1 MINYDSDD
9 NEIDFKNLVLIF
21 WSSKLKIFL
30 ITSFFV
36 ISSIIYSLSLPN
48 IYQSNAVLAPTSSSN
63 SNLSSLASQYSGMA
77 SLAGISIPSSSE
89 VDKVAMAIEVIKS
102 LSFFEVFVPTYDIYF
117 ALQATKGWDS
127 STNSLIVNP
136 EIFNVSSNKWIDES
150 NFSINGRPSMQSAHM
165 NFLSQLDIE
174 IDSKTRFV
182 TISFKHFS
190 PFIAKEIVD
199 LLVIE
204 INERTKAE
212 DISVAQ
218 NSITFLEKEAARTKF
233 SSIISA
239 INILIEQQLEVITFA
254 NATPEYLLKTL
265 SPPIAS
271 ERKALPQRSLIVIL
285 SFILGVMI
293 SSIYILINHYF
304 LTKPKL

>member
-102 LSFFEVFVPTYDIYF
+102 LSFFEVFLPKYDIYF
-117 ALQATKGWDS
+117 ALQATK
-127 STNSLIVNP
+127 
-136 EIFNVSSNKWIDES
+136 
-150 NFSINGRPSMQSAHM
+150 
-165 NFLSQLDIE
+165 
-174 IDSKTRFV
+174 
-182 TISFKHFS
+182 
-190 PFIAKEIVD
+190 
-199 LLVIE
+199 
-204 INERTKAE
+204 
-212 DISVAQ
+212 
-218 NSITFLEKEAARTKF
+218 
-233 SSIISA
+233 
-239 INILIEQQLEVITFA
+239 
-254 NATPEYLLKTL
+254 
-265 SPPIAS
+265 
-271 ERKALPQRSLIVIL
+271 
-285 SFILGVMI
+285 
-293 SSIYILINHYF
+293 
-304 LTKPKL
+304 

>member
-102 LSFFEVFVPTYDIYF
+102 LSFFEVFVPKYDIYF
-117 ALQATKGWDS
+117 ALQATK
-127 STNSLIVNP
+127 
-136 EIFNVSSNKWIDES
+136 
-150 NFSINGRPSMQSAHM
+150 
-165 NFLSQLDIE
+165 
-174 IDSKTRFV
+174 
-182 TISFKHFS
+182 
-190 PFIAKEIVD
+190 
-199 LLVIE
+199 
-204 INERTKAE
+204 
-212 DISVAQ
+212 
-218 NSITFLEKEAARTKF
+218 
-233 SSIISA
+233 
-239 INILIEQQLEVITFA
+239 
-254 NATPEYLLKTL
+254 
-265 SPPIAS
+265 
-271 ERKALPQRSLIVIL
+271 
-285 SFILGVMI
+285 
-293 SSIYILINHYF
+293 
-304 LTKPKL
+304 